1 MLKAIVALLLFG
13 ACHITTSLV
22 ALLWLNRENLMN
34 EQHMDN
40 SLILTHPETSGIALL
55 IGAVITIGLL
65 IVTKIARKSAVSS
78 LIKRPSKGYLPALG
92 SIIVLAIGFSFVLSP
107 FDLAD
112 NGTTELFNAMK
123 NNPWC
128 LLLLCVVGPLLEEF
142 VFRESILRN
151 LAIKTM
157 PPLAA
162 AAVSAFLFG
171 IVHGN
176 WAQIIPAAII
186 GFIFGLFYIRT
197 GNLQL
202 SAGAHILN
210 NSMGVALMFFPEI
223 ETWTKG
229 FSLPLCLVIGGLLVL
244 SGMVLLNVWWKQ
256 SGPSRLIGKAL
267 QHPQETTS
275 KI

>member
-1 MLKAIVALLLFG
+1 MLKAIIALLLFG
-13 ACHITTSLV
+13 ACHITTSLA

-34 EQHMDN
+34 EQQMDN
-40 SLILTHPETSGIALL
+40 SLLITHPEANGIALL
-55 IGAVITIGLL
+55 IGALITIGLL
-65 IVTKIARKSAVSS
+65 TVTKIARKSAISS
-78 LIKRPSKGYLPALG
+78 LVQRPSQSYLPAFAA
-92 SIIVLAIGFSFVLSP
+92 IITLALGFSFILSP
-107 FDLAD
+107 FELAD
-112 NGTTELFNAMK
+112 NGTTELFNIMK
-123 NNPWC
+123 DNPWC

-176 WAQIIPAAII
+176 WAQIVPAGIL

-202 SAGAHILN
+202 CSGAHILN
-210 NSMGVALMFFPEI
+210 NSLGILLMFFPQI
-223 ETWTKG
+223 EATTQS
-229 FSLPLCLVIGGLLVL
+229 FSLPVSLSIGGVLVL
-244 SGMVLLNVWWKQ
+244 IGLVLLSVWWKK
-256 SGPSRLIGKAL
+256 SG
-267 QHPQETTS
+267 QQ
-275 KI
+275 KISTDPIEDYIQQ

>member
-1 MLKAIVALLLFG
+1 MLKAIIALLLFG
-13 ACHITTSLV
+13 ACHITTSLA

-55 IGAVITIGLL
+55 IGAIITIGLL
-65 IVTKIARKSAVSS
+65 MVTKIARKSAVSS
-78 LIKRPSKGYLPALG
+78 LMKRPDRGFLPAFG
-92 SIIVLAIGFSFVLSP
+92 AIIALALGFSFLLSP
-107 FDLAD
+107 FELAD
-112 NGTTELFNAMK
+112 NGTTELFNIMK
-123 NNPWC
+123 DNPWC

-176 WAQIIPAAII
+176 WAQIIPAMIL

-197 GNLQL
+197 GDIQL
-202 SAGAHILN
+202 SSGAHILN
-210 NSMGVALMFFPEI
+210 NSMGVLLMFFPQLE
-223 ETWTKG
+223 EATQSL
-229 FSLPLCLVIGGLLVL
+229 SLPVSLAIGSVLVL
-244 SGMVLLNVWWKQ
+244 VGLFLIRVWWKE
-256 SGPSRLIGKAL
+256 SGIQKISTDPIEDYL
-267 QHPQETTS
+267 Q
-275 KI
+275 K